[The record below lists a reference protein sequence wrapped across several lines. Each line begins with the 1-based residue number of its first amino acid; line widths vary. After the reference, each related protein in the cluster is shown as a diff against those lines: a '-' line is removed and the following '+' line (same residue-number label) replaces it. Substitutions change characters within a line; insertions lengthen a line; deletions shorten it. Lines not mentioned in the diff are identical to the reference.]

1 MNRFLVETTEIVKRQ
16 YLVDATDAI
25 AATDAVEM
33 KEVRYYDKHSLAEII
48 TSVTACADEY
58 SHIPNAN
65 PVREAKILVALAD
78 ELAEVS
84 E

>member
-48 TSVTACADEY
+48 TNVVACTDEY

-65 PVREAKILVALAD
+65 PVREAKILAALAG

>member
-1 MNRFLVETTEIVKRQ
+1 MNRFLIETVEIVKRQ
-16 YLVDATDAI
+16 YLVDAEDAI

-33 KEVRYYDKHSLAEII
+33 KEVRYYDKHSLTETIS
-48 TSVTACADEY
+48 SVVAVADVY

-65 PVREAKILVALAD
+65 PVREAKILVALAG
-78 ELAEVS
+78 ELSEVS

>member
-1 MNRFLVETTEIVKRQ
+1 MSRFLVETTEIVKLQ
-16 YLVDATDAI
+16 YLVDASDAI

-48 TSVTACADEY
+48 TSVTPVADEY

-65 PVREAKILVALAD
+65 PVREAKILVALAG
-78 ELAEVS
+78 ELSEVS